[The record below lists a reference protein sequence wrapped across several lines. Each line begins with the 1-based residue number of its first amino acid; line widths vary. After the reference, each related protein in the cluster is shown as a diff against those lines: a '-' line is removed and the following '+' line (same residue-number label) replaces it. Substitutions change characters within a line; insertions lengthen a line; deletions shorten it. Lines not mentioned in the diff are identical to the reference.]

1 MERKKLMVVALIAAT
16 ALIIATT
23 VSASS
28 FTGSPLFSLRME
40 QQSSKMNFLPAE
52 IKGFTYAAES
62 KSCLTLDMSLCCNAV
77 PLGPEPTSEQNPCE
91 WTVQTCPL
99 TCLNTCPQ
107 TCQTC
112 YTCLVETC
120 PNTCSF
126 TCGGSTCGDPP
137 C

>member
-1 MERKKLMVVALIAAT
+1 MERKKLMVVALVAAT

-28 FTGSPLFSLRME
+28 FAGSPLFSLRME
-40 QQSSKMNFLPAE
+40 QQSSKMNFLPTE

-91 WTVQTCPL
+91 HVPPNVRDLLHMFSRNVPKYLQLHLWRIYVRRSSLL
-99 TCLNTCPQ
+99 TLFFF
-107 TCQTC
+107 
-112 YTCLVETC
+112 
-120 PNTCSF
+120 SF
-126 TCGGSTCGDPP
+126 
-137 C
+137 